1 MRLIL
6 VASFV
11 LLAACSSTTDSGTSS
26 GQGASSGGTTS
37 SSGGSGSSSGSSSAT
52 VNGVPADEFY
62 AQFQLETIK
71 TSMDGAAAIPAQ
83 SNGNNAFLT
92 SLFLQKDGSFTL
104 FYVEGKGEVTG
115 SGHSLSYDKTQ
126 GRKVTGS
133 WSVQGTA
140 LVAGPFK
147 CNGLSFNGE
156 NQLRCELKSAV
167 VSAGAVGKSASLT
180 KGISQSSPSDSR
192 FADYR

>member
-1 MRLIL
+1 MRLVL
-6 VASFV
+6 VASLV
-11 LLAACSSTTDSGTSS
+11 VLAACSSTTTDSGTSS
-26 GQGASSGGTTS
+26 GQGSSSGGTTS
-37 SSGGSGSSSGSSSAT
+37 SSGGSSGSTAT

-71 TSMDGAAAIPAQ
+71 TSMDGAAAIPTQ

-115 SGHSLSYDKTQ
+115 SGHSLNYDSKQ
-126 GRKVTGS
+126 GRKLTGS

-140 LVAGPFK
+140 LVAGPFR

-167 VSAGAVGKSASLT
+167 VSAGAVGKSASLS

>member
-1 MRLIL
+1 MRLIFA
-6 VASFV
+6 ASFV
-11 LLAACSSTTDSGTSS
+11 LLAACSSTTTDSGTSG
-26 GQGASSGGTTS
+26 GQGTSSGGTTS
-37 SSGGSGSSSGSSSAT
+37 SSGGSSGSSTAT

-62 AQFQLETIK
+62 AQFQMETIK
-71 TSMDGAAAIPAQ
+71 TSMDGAAAIPTQ
-83 SNGNNAFLT
+83 SSGNNAFLT

-104 FYVEGKGEVTG
+104 FYVEGKGEVTS
-115 SGHSLSYDKTQ
+115 SGHSLNYDSKQ

-133 WSVQGTA
+133 WSVQGVA
-140 LVAGPFK
+140 LVAGPFR
-147 CNGLSFNGE
+147 CNGLSFNGQ
-156 NQLRCELKSAV
+156 NQLRCELTSAV

>member
-6 VASFV
+6 VASLFV
-11 LLAACSSTTDSGTSS
+11 LAACSSTTTDSGTSG
-26 GQGASSGGTTS
+26 GQGSSSGGTTS
-37 SSGGSGSSSGSSSAT
+37 SSGGSSGSSTAT

-104 FYVEGKGEVTG
+104 FYVEGKGEVTS
-115 SGHSLSYDKTQ
+115 SGHSLNYDSKQ

-133 WSVQGTA
+133 WSVQGTS

-147 CNGLSFNGE
+147 CSGLSFNGE

>member
-6 VASFV
+6 GASFV
-11 LLAACSSTTDSGTSS
+11 LLAACSSTTPDTGTSGGASGT
-26 GQGASSGGTTS
+26 GGASS
-37 SSGGSGSSSGSSSAT
+37 SSGGSGSSSGSGNYT
-52 VNGVPADEFY
+52 VNGKPAEEFY

-115 SGHSLSYDKTQ
+115 GGHSLNYDSKQ

-140 LVAGPFK
+140 LVVGPFK
-147 CNGLSFNGE
+147 CGGLSFNGE
-156 NQLRCELKSAV
+156 DQLRCEVKSAV
-167 VSAGAVGKSASLT
+167 VSSAAVGKSASLS